1 MGRRSSI
8 QRLDPKI
15 VAEINSLLERGRTLD
30 EILSA
35 LRNIGV
41 SEVSRSALGRY
52 KQSYD
57 EIIASVRES
66 RQVAEVLVKEF
77 GTDTEPKAMRANIEM
92 LQALVSRLGRE
103 ITRGETLDV
112 KQIAILS
119 GALESL
125 GRASKADVEMMTKI
139 REEARRE
146 MKAKLDQAVEDVT
159 RNPENAGL
167 SPEELKAKL
176 LEAYGGV

>member
-8 QRLDPKI
+8 HRLDPKI

-92 LQALVSRLGRE
+92 LQALVSRRGRE
-103 ITRGETLDV
+103 ITRGETRDV

-125 GRASKADVEMMTKI
+125 GRASKTDVEMVAKMK
-139 REEARRE
+139 EEARKEAEKKVEEATRKAAAE
-146 MKAKLDQAVEDVT
+146 SAGLTPEQALERMKAIY
-159 RNPENAGL
+159 RG
-167 SPEELKAKL
+167 
-176 LEAYGGV
+176 EA

>member
-8 QRLDPKI
+8 HRLDPKI

-30 EILSA
+30 EILAA
-35 LRNIGV
+35 LRNTGV
-41 SEVSRSALGRY
+41 SEISRSALGRY

-57 EIIASVRES
+57 EVIASVRES

-92 LQALVSRLGRE
+92 MQALVSRLGRE

-125 GRASKADVEMMTKI
+125 GRASKTDLETMAKLK
-139 REEARRE
+139 EEVRKEAEKKVDEATRKAAAQSAGLTPEQALER
-146 MKAKLDQAVEDVT
+146 MKAIY
-159 RNPENAGL
+159 RG
-167 SPEELKAKL
+167 
-176 LEAYGGV
+176 EA

>member
-8 QRLDPKI
+8 HRLDPKI

-125 GRASKADVEMMTKI
+125 GRASKTDVELMTKI

>member
-8 QRLDPKI
+8 HRLDPKI

-30 EILSA
+30 EVLSA

-119 GALESL
+119 SALESL
-125 GRASKADVEMMTKI
+125 GRASKTDVEMVAKMK
-139 REEARRE
+139 EEARKEAEKKVEEATRKAAAE
-146 MKAKLDQAVEDVT
+146 SAGLTPEQALERMKAIY
-159 RNPENAGL
+159 RG
-167 SPEELKAKL
+167 
-176 LEAYGGV
+176 EA

>member
-8 QRLDPKI
+8 HRLDPKI

-119 GALESL
+119 SALESL
-125 GRASKADVEMMTKI
+125 GRASKTDVEMVAKMKDEA
-139 REEARRE
+139 RKEAEKKVEEATRKAAAESAGLTPEQALER
-146 MKAKLDQAVEDVT
+146 MKAIY
-159 RNPENAGL
+159 RG
-167 SPEELKAKL
+167 
-176 LEAYGGV
+176 EA

>member
-8 QRLDPKI
+8 HRLDPKI

-30 EILSA
+30 EILAA

-41 SEVSRSALGRY
+41 SEISRSALGRY

-57 EIIASVRES
+57 EVIASVRES

-92 LQALVSRLGRE
+92 MQALVSRLGRE
-103 ITRGETLDV
+103 ITRGDTLDV

-125 GRASKADVEMMTKI
+125 GRASKTDVEMVAKI

-146 MKAKLDQAVEDVT
+146 MKAKLDKAVKDVT

>member
-8 QRLDPKI
+8 HRLDPKI

-125 GRASKADVEMMTKI
+125 GRASKTDVEMMTKI

>member
-8 QRLDPKI
+8 HRLDPKI

-119 GALESL
+119 SALESL
-125 GRASKADVEMMTKI
+125 GRASKTDVELMTKI

-167 SPEELKAKL
+167 SPEQLKAKL

>member
-8 QRLDPKI
+8 HRLDPKI
-15 VAEINSLLERGRTLD
+15 VAEINSLLERGRTLN

-119 GALESL
+119 SALESL
-125 GRASKADVEMMTKI
+125 GRASKTDVEMVAKMKDEA
-139 REEARRE
+139 RKEAEKKVEEATRKAAAESAGLTPEQALER
-146 MKAKLDQAVEDVT
+146 MKAIY
-159 RNPENAGL
+159 RG
-167 SPEELKAKL
+167 
-176 LEAYGGV
+176 EA

>member
-1 MGRRSSI
+1 MARRSSI
-8 QRLDPKI
+8 HRLDPKI

-119 GALESL
+119 SALESL
-125 GRASKADVEMMTKI
+125 GRASKTDVEMVAKMK
-139 REEARRE
+139 EEARKEAEKKVEEATRKAAAE
-146 MKAKLDQAVEDVT
+146 SAGLTPEQALERMKAIY
-159 RNPENAGL
+159 RG
-167 SPEELKAKL
+167 
-176 LEAYGGV
+176 EA

>member
-8 QRLDPKI
+8 HRLDPKI

-30 EILSA
+30 EILAA

-41 SEVSRSALGRY
+41 SEISRSALGRY

-57 EIIASVRES
+57 EVIASVRES

-92 LQALVSRLGRE
+92 MQALVSRLGRE

-125 GRASKADVEMMTKI
+125 GRASKTDLETMTKLK
-139 REEARRE
+139 EEVRKEAEKKVDEATRKAAAQSAGLTPEQALER
-146 MKAKLDQAVEDVT
+146 MKAIY
-159 RNPENAGL
+159 RG
-167 SPEELKAKL
+167 
-176 LEAYGGV
+176 EA

>member
-103 ITRGETLDV
+103 ITRGDTLDV

-125 GRASKADVEMMTKI
+125 GRASKTDVELMTKI

-159 RNPENAGL
+159 RNPENVGL
-167 SPEELKAKL
+167 SPEQLKAKL

>member
-1 MGRRSSI
+1 MIWAGALPYKDSI
-8 QRLDPKI
+8 RK
-15 VAEINSLLERGRTLD
+15 LLRKSTPFWN
-30 EILSA
+30 A
-35 LRNIGV
+35 LRNIGG

-103 ITRGETLDV
+103 ITRGDTLDV

-125 GRASKADVEMMTKI
+125 GRASKTDVELMTKI

-167 SPEELKAKL
+167 SPEQLKAKL

>member
-103 ITRGETLDV
+103 ITRGDTLDV

-125 GRASKADVEMMTKI
+125 GRASKTDVELMTKI

-167 SPEELKAKL
+167 SPEQLKAKL

>member
-8 QRLDPKI
+8 HRLDPKI
-15 VAEINSLLERGRTLD
+15 IAEINSLLERGRTLD

-119 GALESL
+119 SALESL
-125 GRASKADVEMMTKI
+125 GRASKTDVELMTKI

-167 SPEELKAKL
+167 SPEQLKAKL

>member
-8 QRLDPKI
+8 HRLDPKI
-15 VAEINSLLERGRTLD
+15 VAEINGLLERGRTLD
-30 EILSA
+30 EILAA

-41 SEVSRSALGRY
+41 SEISRSALGRY

-57 EIIASVRES
+57 EVIASVRES

-92 LQALVSRLGRE
+92 MQALVSRLGRE

-125 GRASKADVEMMTKI
+125 GRASKTDLETMTKLK
-139 REEARRE
+139 EEVRKEAEKKVDEATRKAAAQSAGLTPEQALER
-146 MKAKLDQAVEDVT
+146 MKAIY
-159 RNPENAGL
+159 RG
-167 SPEELKAKL
+167 
-176 LEAYGGV
+176 EA

>member
-8 QRLDPKI
+8 HRLDTKI

-119 GALESL
+119 SALESL
-125 GRASKADVEMMTKI
+125 GRASKTDVEMVAKMKDEA
-139 REEARRE
+139 RKEAEKKVEEATRKAAAESAGLTPEQALER
-146 MKAKLDQAVEDVT
+146 MKAIY
-159 RNPENAGL
+159 RG
-167 SPEELKAKL
+167 
-176 LEAYGGV
+176 EA

>member
-8 QRLDPKI
+8 HRLDPKI

-119 GALESL
+119 SALESL
-125 GRASKADVEMMTKI
+125 GRASKTDVELMTKV

-167 SPEELKAKL
+167 SPEQLKAKL

>member
-125 GRASKADVEMMTKI
+125 GRASKTDVEMMAKMK
-139 REEARRE
+139 EEARKEAEKKVEEATRKAAAE
-146 MKAKLDQAVEDVT
+146 SAGLTPEQALERMKAIY
-159 RNPENAGL
+159 RG
-167 SPEELKAKL
+167 
-176 LEAYGGV
+176 EA

>member
-1 MGRRSSI
+1 MARRSSI
-8 QRLDPKI
+8 HRLDPKI

-125 GRASKADVEMMTKI
+125 GRASKTDVELMTKI

-167 SPEELKAKL
+167 SPEQLKAKL